1 MADFIHAMH
10 SLVMQEV
17 KMETEEKLMIELQAC
32 RECDVCRTLMDDS
45 ACLLFN
51 EMYRLFDNECDRG
64 EKITSEALQ
73 NLVELCNFC
82 EICPCPNI
90 RAALLAAKTEFKE
103 RYGLNYRIR
112 FLENVE
118 RMGKLCGVYP
128 AASNFLIQN
137 KTTGNWIKK
146 IVGIHEDCKMPEFP
160 RHGFQSWAKAQKIDK
175 KPTTQTKR
183 KVAYFAGCT
192 GRYIFPEIPKAVV
205 EVFKRNGIE
214 VFFPEQGCCGMPSL
228 LEGDKRMTLKCVRFN
243 VAHLAELVEE
253 GFHIVCSCPTCGYL
267 LKHIIR
273 EGAVHAADY
282 QAAAQKA
289 LREKKGALL
298 SIPPERRSALWVR
311 QFATTFSNKL
321 LKDDQ
326 YFSSISGLKRMMVS
340 DHTYDLGEYLKIL
353 HEEGALNTTLEPI
366 RANAAYYPPCH
377 LREQNI
383 GEPYMD
389 LLGLIPGISVSLVA
403 GDFHCCGNA
412 GIMGFKSD
420 FHRNAIK
427 MGSRL
432 KARIKQLAPEQLLT
446 DCLSCR
452 MQFNQTTPYP
462 VHHPI
467 EILRASYAAHEK
479 S

>member
-1 MADFIHAMH
+1 MAK
-10 SLVMQEV
+10 EV
-17 KMETEEKLMIELQAC
+17 KMETEDKLLMELEAC
-32 RECDVCRTLMDDS
+32 RECEVCKTLMDDS
-45 ACLLFN
+45 PCLLFN
-51 EMYRLFDNECDRG
+51 EMYRLFDNECDSG

-112 FLENVE
+112 ILENVE

-128 AASNFLIQN
+128 GASNFLLQN

-146 IVGIHEDCKMPEFP
+146 IVGIHEACKIPEFP
-160 RHGFQSWAKAQKIDK
+160 RHHFRAWSKAQKIDK
-175 KPTTQTKR
+175 TPATQTKR

-192 GRYIFPEIPKAVV
+192 GIYIFPEIPKAVV

-228 LEGDKRMTLKCVRFN
+228 LEGDRKMTLACVSFN
-243 VAHLAELVEE
+243 VANLAELVEE
-253 GFHIVCSCPTCGYL
+253 GFDIVCSCPTCGYM
-267 LKHIIR
+267 LKHVIR
-273 EGAVHAADY
+273 EGAVYAVDY
-282 QAAAQKA
+282 QAAVQGALEAKKA
-289 LREKKGALL
+289 ALL
-298 SIPPERRSALWVR
+298 SIPPEQRSDLWMR
-311 QFATTFSNKL
+311 QFASGHTNKL
-321 LKDDQ
+321 FKDDQ
-326 YFSSISGLKRMMVS
+326 YFSSISGLKRIMVS
-340 DHTYDLGEYLKIL
+340 DHTYDLGEYLRSL
-353 HEEGALNTTLEPI
+353 HVEEALNTKLGPI
-366 RANAAYYPPCH
+366 HANAAYYPPCH
-377 LREQNI
+377 LREQKI

-389 LLGLIPGISVSLVA
+389 LLGLVPEISVSLIA
-403 GDFHCCGNA
+403 GSFHCCGNA

-420 FHRNAIK
+420 FHRNAVK

-452 MQFNQTTPYP
+452 MQFNQTLPYP
-462 VHHPI
+462 VYHPI
-467 EILRASYAAHEK
+467 EILKASYSAHEK
-479 S
+479 N